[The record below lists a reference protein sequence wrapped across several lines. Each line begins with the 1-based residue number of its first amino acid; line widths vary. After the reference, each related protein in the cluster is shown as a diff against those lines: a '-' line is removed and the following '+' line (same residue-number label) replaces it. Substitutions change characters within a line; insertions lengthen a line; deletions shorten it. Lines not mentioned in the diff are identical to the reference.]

1 MNAVVMSE
9 SPSTSAALLSL
20 APLPR
25 RPVDVDVLALR
36 AGRIAFGVGFL
47 VGPTVTMLLHFAG
60 VVTAIHVLP
69 YLLAAWV
76 AGLLAYAVVPV
87 VARAWLAWLARDGAQ
102 GGRAGDALLRWSLI
116 SPGVVLAL
124 FAPLSLH
131 APIALLIKGN
141 DALDGWAAMS
151 AFAVGPAH
159 LVLAGLVALRTWR
172 LVDGDEPMSTR
183 RIYWIVVAASCV
195 PGLMWLAIPP
205 IVTAITGLAITP
217 LLGRMA
223 AIVDEERRRLDA

>member
-1 MNAVVMSE
+1 MNVVIND

-25 RPVDVDVLALR
+25 RPVDVDVLAGR

-47 VGPTVTMLLHFAG
+47 VGPSVTLLLHFIG
-60 VVTAIHVLP
+60 VVTAMHVLP

-76 AGLLAYAVVPV
+76 TGLCAFAVVPV
-87 VARAWLAWLARDGAQ
+87 VARAWLARSGAH

-116 SPGVVLAL
+116 SPGVVLSL

-131 APIALLIKGN
+131 APIALIIRGN
-141 DALDGWAAMS
+141 EALDGWAAMS

-183 RIYWIVVAASCV
+183 RIYWLVVAASCV
-195 PGLMWLAIPP
+195 PGLLWLARPP
-205 IVTAITGLAITP
+205 IITAITGLAITP